1 MYDYLIVGSGLFGA
15 VVAYQLTQAGKSC
28 LVIDKRSHIGGNI
41 YTENENGIT
50 VHKYG
55 AHIFHTNNEAVWSFI
70 TQFSKFNNFI
80 NSPIAIYH
88 DEIYNLPFNMNTFS
102 KMWNIVSPAEA
113 MQIINAQRAM
123 CLSQP
128 TNLEEQAISLVGKD
142 IYSKLIKE
150 YTEKQWG
157 RKCKDL
163 PASIIKR
170 IPIRFTYDNNYFN
183 ALYQGIPVNG
193 YTDIVSQLLKDCDVK
208 LNTSYKTLDAN
219 IANFTVYTG
228 SIDEFF
234 DFSLGHLDYRSV
246 EFKNEILN
254 IDNFQGNA
262 VVNYT
267 SHDVPYTRIIEHKHF
282 TNTSSPH
289 TIISKEY
296 PIEWQPGIE
305 PFYPI
310 NDDKNMRLYYKYK
323 KMADKLNNVIFCGRL
338 GEYAYYDMDK
348 TIENALHLSA
358 KLNNPVT
365 EVTMTERNK
374 YEN

>member
-102 KMWNIVSPAEA
+102 KMWNVVSPAEA

-193 YTDIVSQLLKDCDVK
+193 YTDIISQLLKDCDVK

-219 IANFTVYTG
+219 IANFIVYTG

-246 EFKNEILN
+246 EFKNETLN

-323 KMADKLNNVIFCGRL
+323 KMADKLNNIVFCGRL